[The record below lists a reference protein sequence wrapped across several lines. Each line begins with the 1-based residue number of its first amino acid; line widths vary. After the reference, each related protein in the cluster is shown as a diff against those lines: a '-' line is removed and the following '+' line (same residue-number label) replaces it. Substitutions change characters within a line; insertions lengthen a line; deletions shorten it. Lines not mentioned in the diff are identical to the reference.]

1 MVAFRKFFPVLA
13 LAAISAASAFA
24 QGNSTALS
32 CRANAGVPPIM
43 RSEGLT
49 ELAGDLVLDCTGGNP
64 NQPITTN
71 IQVFLNTNVTSRLG
85 ASDTYDALLLI
96 DEPGA
101 ARTDVNGATTTAVT
115 PFCNAGATFTTC
127 NPVATAQTYQT
138 SVLQNGTVVAAAG
151 QTVYRGIKP
160 AVSTQNSIV
169 WPGVTIV
176 PPGSNR
182 TRTIRIT
189 NVRANASSIGA
200 TSSGLPNQV
209 IAFISSFPQGT
220 LPIDNPQQTVG
231 YVQQGLLFDL
241 RNCANSGGR
250 DTAAATGVNAFQCQ
264 SRNQDR
270 FNTPTSGS
278 LPSNSAPAAT
288 VVSLRFR
295 EGFQTAFK
303 TRIINTPS
311 PAQTASLP
319 GQVYNSESGFVNAL
333 TDISGQP
340 SAGVADSGTR
350 LRAVVNNLPTNIRIF
365 VSVAS
370 VNALSTAG
378 ASAVLVTTDP
388 NGATPNNP
396 SISAV
401 SPSAPPGVITVNC
414 SGVTNNSTAANAVE
428 VPITNGTGQ
437 AVWEVVSA
445 DQSNLD
451 TLVFHIAYAFVA
463 NANAGQPGLGAAT
476 ITGTFAP
483 IYTASNAGQSDFG
496 TPSIPRFVAGTA
508 SAQAYFTV
516 NSCSTN
522 LLFPFVT
529 NQAGFDTGIAIANT
543 SQDPFSSSNQNA
555 GTCKLNYYGT
565 LPNNAPLTTTSET
578 TDRDVAAGATLTMVL
593 SSGGGYGLKG
603 NPNMQG
609 YIIAQCNFRFAHGFA
624 FITDGPI
631 GQARVAEGYLAIVL
645 DGVDTIRGN
654 TNGEEQGH

>member
-1 MVAFRKFFPVLA
+1 MVAFRKLFPVLA
-13 LAAISAASAFA
+13 VAAFSAVSAFG
-24 QGNSTALS
+24 QGSTALN
-32 CRANAGVPPIM
+32 CQANSGVPPVV

-49 ELAGDLVLDCTGGNP
+49 ELTGDLVLNCTGGNP
-64 NQPITTN
+64 NTAITTN

-85 ASDTYDALLLI
+85 SGDTYDALLMI

-101 ARTDVNGATTTAVT
+101 PRTDVNGAPTTGVT
-115 PFCNAGATFTTC
+115 PFCYSAPGVTATC
-127 NPVATAQTYQT
+127 NQVPQSSQTYQT
-138 SVLQNGTVVAAAG
+138 GSTAFPAAG

-169 WPGVTIV
+169 WTGVTIV

-200 TSSGLPNQV
+200 TSSGLPNQI

-231 YVQQGLLFDL
+231 YVQQGLLFDV

-250 DTAAATGVNAFQCQ
+250 ASDVNGFQCI

-270 FNTPTSGS
+270 FNTPTSGT
-278 LPSNSAPAAT
+278 LPSNSTTTGT
-288 VVSLRFR
+288 VMGLRFR

-303 TRIINTPS
+303 RRIIEGQN
-311 PAQTASLP
+311 ASLP
-319 GQVYNSESGFVNAL
+319 GQVFNAESGFVNANV
-333 TDISGQP
+333 DPAYVG
-340 SAGVADSGTR
+340 AGVADNGTR
-350 LRAVVNNLPTNIRIF
+350 LMARFANVPSNVRIF
-365 VSVAS
+365 VNTASVAS
-370 VNALSTAG
+370 LSS
-378 ASAVLVTTDP
+378 ASAVLVTTDA
-388 NGATPNNP
+388 NGATAANLSPATTP
-396 SISAV
+396 
-401 SPSAPPGVITVNC
+401 PSAPPGVITIAC
-414 SGVTNNSTAANAVE
+414 TGVTNAGPNAVE
-428 VPITNGTGQ
+428 VPITSGSGQ
-437 AVWEVVSA
+437 AVWEIVNA

-451 TLVFHIAYAFVA
+451 TVVFHTGYAYVA
-463 NANAGQPGLGAAT
+463 NASAGQPGLGSAT
-476 ITGTFAP
+476 VTGTFAAL
-483 IYTASNAGQSDFG
+483 YTASNAGQSDFG

-508 SAQAYFTV
+508 TAQAFFAI
-516 NSCSTN
+516 NSCATN

-543 SQDPFSSSNQNA
+543 SQDPFSTSNANA

-578 TDRDVAAGATLTMVL
+578 TDRDVAAGATATMVL

-609 YIIAQCNFRFAHGFA
+609 YIIAQCNFRYAHGFA

-645 DGVDTIRGN
+645 DADSTAAIANSRTGIL
-654 TNGEEQGH
+654 GESQAH